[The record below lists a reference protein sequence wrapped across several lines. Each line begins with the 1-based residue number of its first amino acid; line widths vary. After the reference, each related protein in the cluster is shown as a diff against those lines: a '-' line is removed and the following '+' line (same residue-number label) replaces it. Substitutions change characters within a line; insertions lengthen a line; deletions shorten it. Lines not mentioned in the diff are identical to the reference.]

1 MAHGRRRARR
11 AASGHARHAMPS
23 IPRYETRT
31 AQGSPGPAAAVGPR
45 RRPGTRLR
53 GDQRAARAQ
62 RPGVHPAGGNRL
74 PSPAPAR
81 GGGPAAQLLGRAG
94 RQAPAALRAH
104 RQGRGGPAG
113 TPRRVA
119 PLLDRHP
126 GRGRGTGV
134 TADLIERYLDR
145 LLTQLRGS
153 AHDVRRIL
161 SETEDHLRDAASEL
175 MAAGASEEEAQRQA
189 IARFGDA
196 RAVARRFSTRLAPI
210 PPVAVAAEL
219 ARTAVLLGAVGLVAI
234 GASGALAELLG
245 RAFGAR
251 FVAGDLPDV
260 TYTPQ
265 RCAEFLEYFPNAGAA
280 RRPPRSTTGARW
292 WSTGWRPACW
302 GCSSSARSRC
312 GAVAGAGGRRSTW
325 ASCRTGSPRR
335 WRPACT
341 AWPPRSWG
349 CRAWSR
355 SWSRAAP
362 VTASG
367 SAARSWPWRWRWR
380 TARRCTA
387 PCWPAPRS
395 ARAAPRPTR
404 RNAPSRSPSG
414 LGCLRWG
421 GEPRGR
427 VAERAQGL
435 QLQPE
440 QHPPDHQERHHPT
453 GHRHGAWR
461 LGGLQAQH
469 DHGRRQGRVHGRHDG
484 RRVDRS
490 E

>member
-219 ARTAVLLGAVGLVAI
+219 ARAAVLLGAVGLVAI

-245 RAFGAR
+245 RACGAR

-265 RCAEFLEYFPNAGAA
+265 RCAEFLEYFPNAGSCAQAA
-280 RRPPRSTTGARW
+280 ALHHWGEVVEYRVAAGALWRRGRRRRQAQYLGVLPDGFSATVATSLYGVAAAILGLQSLESFVVARGAGNGQWLSGAIVALAMAVAYGTSLYRTVLARAPLRSSG
-292 WSTGWRPACW
+292 
-302 GCSSSARSRC
+302 SSSD
-312 GAVAGAGGRRSTW
+312 
-325 ASCRTGSPRR
+325 P
-335 WRPACT
+335 
-341 AWPPRSWG
+341 
-349 CRAWSR
+349 
-355 SWSRAAP
+355 
-362 VTASG
+362 
-367 SAARSWPWRWRWR
+367 
-380 TARRCTA
+380 
-387 PCWPAPRS
+387 
-395 ARAAPRPTR
+395 
-404 RNAPSRSPSG
+404 
-414 LGCLRWG
+414 
-421 GEPRGR
+421 
-427 VAERAQGL
+427 AER
-435 QLQPE
+435 
-440 QHPPDHQERHHPT
+440 
-453 GHRHGAWR
+453 
-461 LGGLQAQH
+461 
-469 DHGRRQGRVHGRHDG
+469 
-484 RRVDRS
+484 S
-490 E
+490 